1 MAKALV
7 KKEEKKKRRTNLTQA
22 DLAPHWDLKVLK
34 LRVRDDQD
42 LLQADLA
49 HQKVQV
55 LKMRLKVLK
64 AKLKASL

>member
-1 MAKALV
+1 M
-7 KKEEKKKRRTNLTQA
+7 QA
-22 DLAPHWDLKVLK
+22 DLDPHGNLEVLK

-42 LLQADLA
+42 LPQADLA
-49 HQKVQV
+49 HQKDQV

>member
-1 MAKALV
+1 M
-7 KKEEKKKRRTNLTQA
+7 QA
-22 DLAPHWDLKVLK
+22 DLAPHGDLKVLK

-49 HQKVQV
+49 HQKARV
-55 LKMRLKVLK
+55 LKMRLKVLQ

>member
-1 MAKALV
+1 M
-7 KKEEKKKRRTNLTQA
+7 QA
-22 DLAPHWDLKVLK
+22 DLAPHGDLKVLK
-34 LRVRDDQD
+34 LRVGDDQD

-49 HQKVQV
+49 HQKAQV